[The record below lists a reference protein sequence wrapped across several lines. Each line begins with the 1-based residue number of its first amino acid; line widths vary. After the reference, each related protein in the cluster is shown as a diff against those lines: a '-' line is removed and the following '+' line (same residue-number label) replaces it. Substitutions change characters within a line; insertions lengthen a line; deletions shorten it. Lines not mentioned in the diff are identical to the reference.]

1 MHERLPLLQ
10 KENPMFRNWW
20 RQTDRPRPAQS
31 ARNRFRPSLEALE
44 ERAVPSTFYVV
55 PTNQATDASHVTSL
69 QAAYNCLHSPGDV
82 IQIEP
87 NSTPGGFDD
96 TQHAFGWSGEVAVQ
110 GDPNVPLAALPQL
123 DNIAVGYSM
132 WGHHNAGFEF
142 KHINLSSVSALST
155 PILMLGDGISQSVV
169 LTKGFGNIENCQFHN
184 SSSSTAGMLQLLQ
197 ADGTL
202 VEGNSF
208 TSSVNGDLAILVRGS
223 QQVVVQ
229 SNQIALT
236 SGDNFDTGIFV
247 MTGGRPTSVSLN
259 SNTIATS
266 PSAGMGIDTF
276 KDSYQNLAVTIQGN
290 DLRQNLAGLVAFGDG
305 YVLGSIDAG
314 SPGGSAGGNNFQGF
328 MPGDGRFAIATFNAS
343 MGTLEARSN
352 LWSANPQSVV
362 TTDRGTTIDTAGG
375 LIVTPAIWQFAGQI
389 GPFFAMAAGQGSSAD
404 AVQASGTGV
413 SNAHGAYSS
422 AFAAADPVVHPPSLD
437 NDPLPAGSAAR
448 AAFFKA
454 LASPMRQNTSSNPG
468 PWSDAGAMGAMHSL
482 IGLLD
487 VADGAIIAI

>member
-1 MHERLPLLQ
+1 
-10 KENPMFRNWW
+10 MFRNWW

-44 ERAVPSTFYVV
+44 ERTVLSTFYVV

-69 QAAYNCLHSPGDV
+69 QAAYNCLQAPGDV

-96 TQHAFGWSGEVAVQ
+96 TQHAFGWNGEVPVQ

-123 DNIAVGYSM
+123 DKIAVGYSI

-155 PILMLGDGISQSVV
+155 PVLLLGDGISQSVV

-202 VEGNSF
+202 VQGNSF
-208 TSSVNGDLAILVRGS
+208 TSPVNGDLAILVRGS

-247 MTGGRPTSVSLN
+247 MTGGRPTSVTLN
-259 SNTIATS
+259 NNTIATS

-276 KDSYQNLAVTIQGN
+276 KDSYQNLVVTIQGN

-305 YVLGSIDAG
+305 STLGTIDAG
-314 SPGGSAGGNNFQGF
+314 SPGGSAGGNNFQSF
-328 MPGDGRFAIATFNAS
+328 VPGDGRFAIATFDANMS
-343 MGTLEARSN
+343 TLEARYN
-352 LWSANPQSVV
+352 FWSANAQAVV
-362 TTDRGTTIDTAGG
+362 SPCPGTTIDTAGG
-375 LIVTPAIWQFAGQI
+375 LIVTPAIWKLAGQI
-389 GPFFAMAAGQGSSAD
+389 GPFFAMAAGQSSPAD
-404 AVQASGTGV
+404 AVQLSGTGIP
-413 SNAHGAYSS
+413 NALGAHNSS
-422 AFAAADPVVHPPSLD
+422 VVHQPSLAADS
-437 NDPLPAGSAAR
+437 LPAGSAAR

-454 LASPMRQNTSSNPG
+454 LASGLSENPSTNPG
-468 PWSDAGAMGAMHSL
+468 PWDPHSL